1 MRVCVCVC
9 RLLSPTCSAHCGYH
23 RHHSSTADLLLPLP
37 PPYPHTHRER
47 ERDLYLHIYIYI
59 RARASAGMSFRYTN
73 HLVATLKHRLF
84 LEAAHRQ
91 LVRQT
96 FTGICNGIEVTCT
109 AYGSVVGLR
118 MLDRAV
124 WEPHY
129 QVSPDNESEAA
140 ATEPSA
146 FSPSSPSSSSSSSSP
161 SPSGKTGIDLVRL
174 SASIQAATWQAIQK
188 ARAAKEEAHARSLR
202 RNPQLLA
209 EAKLRDWYEQ
219 DANTLHPRPFD
230 GLKHLQATEWMQA
243 VRFGLPQPA
252 RFLRSTAASKDA
264 VEDGNNAHTDQ
275 RLRETITVL
284 RDEDC
289 DPANIPIGSVHPL
302 LAPGL
307 LQLEM
312 DPNLATNGGSRIDE
326 LFVLSEQRKEMR
338 RDEEAFWERV
348 ELIRRSQLATIPK
361 GGVKRGYADMADTV
375 QDTVEEKVQLRFTQ

>member
-1 MRVCVCVC
+1 
-9 RLLSPTCSAHCGYH
+9 
-23 RHHSSTADLLLPLP
+23 
-37 PPYPHTHRER
+37 
-47 ERDLYLHIYIYI
+47 
-59 RARASAGMSFRYTN
+59 MSFRYTN

-96 FTGICNGIEVTCT
+96 FTGVCNGIEVTCT

-129 QVSPDNESEAA
+129 QVAADNESEAA
-140 ATEPSA
+140 AAAAATPTA
-146 FSPSSPSSSSSSSSP
+146 PAAVSPSRPSSSSSSSSTA
-161 SPSGKTGIDLVRL
+161 SGKTGIDLVKL

-188 ARAAKEEAHARSLR
+188 VRAAKEEAHSRSLR

-209 EAKLRDWYEQ
+209 EARLRDWYEQ

-230 GLKHLQATEWMQA
+230 GLKNLEATEWMQA
-243 VRFGLPQPA
+243 VRFGVPQPA
-252 RFLRSTAASKDA
+252 RYRRPDAALKDA
-264 VEDGNNAHTDQ
+264 GEGGDGAHTNQ
-275 RLRETITVL
+275 KPRKTITVL

-302 LAPGL
+302 FAPGL
-307 LQLEM
+307 LQLEV
-312 DPNLATNGGSRIDE
+312 DPKVATNGGSRVDE

-361 GGVKRGYADMADTV
+361 GAVKRGYADMADTV
-375 QDTVEEKVQLRFTQ
+375 QDSIEEKVQLRFTQ

>member
-1 MRVCVCVC
+1 
-9 RLLSPTCSAHCGYH
+9 
-23 RHHSSTADLLLPLP
+23 
-37 PPYPHTHRER
+37 
-47 ERDLYLHIYIYI
+47 
-59 RARASAGMSFRYTN
+59 MSFRYTN

-96 FTGICNGIEVTCT
+96 FTGVCNGIEVTCT

-118 MLDRAV
+118 MLDGAV

-129 QVSPDNESEAA
+129 QVAPDTESEAA
-140 ATEPSA
+140 AAAAPA
-146 FSPSSPSSSSSSSSP
+146 AVSPSRPSSASSSSTA
-161 SPSGKTGIDLVRL
+161 SGKTGIDLVKL
-174 SASIQAATWQAIQK
+174 SASIQAATWQAIWK
-188 ARAAKEEAHARSLR
+188 VRAAKEEAHSRSLR

-230 GLKHLQATEWMQA
+230 GLKNLQATEWMQA
-243 VRFGLPQPA
+243 VRFGVPQPA
-252 RFLRSTAASKDA
+252 RYRRANAAPKDA
-264 VEDGNNAHTDQ
+264 GEGGDGAHTDQ
-275 RLRETITVL
+275 KPCETIMVL

-302 LAPGL
+302 FAPGL
-307 LQLEM
+307 LQLEL
-312 DPNLATNGGSRIDE
+312 DPNIATNGGSRIDE

-375 QDTVEEKVQLRFTQ
+375 QDNIEEKVQLRFTQ